1 MMKKVLQVLMVL
13 LLFAVMIPRSYAR
26 EKTLNELLRDAEA
39 NRNAYNKA
47 KNEKIQSEAE
57 RNQTIAAK
65 EKAQEEIKA
74 IEDELTNIQKEI
86 DRLKDEIVKK
96 DKQMK
101 EIMGF
106 VQVSNGESNYLEYIF
121 GATDFTDF
129 IYRVSVAEQLGDY
142 NEKLIESY
150 NKTVKELDAKQT
162 ELNKKQEE
170 LNKKVEELAALEAKL
185 NEEISSL
192 KEGMVT
198 KEAEYK
204 TQISLINN
212 LRANGCNGD
221 DTLSACLS
229 RKSGGGILPS
239 TSSTFIPVASGYIT
253 SDYGDRIINGYH
265 EFHTGIDFGANPGTK
280 VYAAAPGEVVA
291 TVYNA
296 SCGNHMTYV
305 KHNINGHSYV
315 TSYWHMSTFLVR
327 SGYVDSNT
335 AIGVVA
341 NSASVTGDRCGG
353 GAHVHLNLF
362 DNANR
367 KWELSAARG
376 YPNANRINPH
386 IALNIPYPQKDG
398 YGGYI
403 PYRVSHF

>member
-1 MMKKVLQVLMVL
+1 MKKIINFLLVLVLFFTM
-13 LLFAVMIPRSYAR
+13 APYTSAR
-26 EKTLNELLRDAEA
+26 EKTLNELLREAEA
-39 NRNAYNKA
+39 NRAAYNKA
-47 KNEKIQSEAE
+47 KNQKIQSEAE
-57 RNQTIAAK
+57 RDQAIAD
-65 EKAQEEIKA
+65 KARTQEEIKT
-74 IEDELTNIQKEI
+74 IESELVTIQKEI

-150 NKTVKELDAKQT
+150 NKTVKELDQKQT

-170 LNKKVEELAALEAKL
+170 LNNKLQELSVLEAKL

-198 KEAEYK
+198 KDTEYK
-204 TQISLINN
+204 TQISLINS

-221 DTLSACLS
+221 DTLSSCLS
-229 RKSGGGILPS
+229 RQSGGVLPS

-280 VYAAAPGEVVA
+280 VYAAAPGEIVA
-291 TVYNA
+291 TVVNS

-305 KHNINGHSYV
+305 RHNINGHSYV
-315 TSYWHMSTFLVR
+315 TSYWHMSTFLVTR
-327 SGYVDSNT
+327 GYVDSNT
-335 AIGVVA
+335 PIGLVA
-341 NSASVTGDRCGG
+341 ASASVTGDRCGG

>member
-1 MMKKVLQVLMVL
+1 MKRFLNVLLVL
-13 LLFAVMIPRSYAR
+13 LLFMMMIPRGYAR
-26 EKTLNELLRDAEA
+26 EKTLNELLREAEA
-39 NRNAYNKA
+39 NRVAYNQA
-47 KNEKIQSEAE
+47 KNQKIQSEAE
-57 RNQTIAAK
+57 RDQALADKAK
-65 EKAQEEIKA
+65 TQEEIKN
-74 IEDELTNIQKEI
+74 IEAELDSIQKEI

-150 NKTVKELDAKQT
+150 NNTVNELDQKQT

-170 LNKKVEELAALEAKL
+170 LNKKLQELSILEAKL

-198 KEAEYK
+198 KDTEYK
-204 TQISLINN
+204 TQISLIEN

-221 DTLSACLS
+221 DTLSSCLS
-229 RKSGGGILPS
+229 RKSGSGVLPS
-239 TSSTFIPVASGYIT
+239 TGSTFIPVEYGYIT
-253 SDYGDRIINGYH
+253 SDYGDRIISGYH

-291 TVYNA
+291 TVYNP
-296 SCGNHMTYV
+296 SCGNHMVYV

-335 AIGVVA
+335 PIGLVA
-341 NSASVTGDRCGG
+341 ASASVTGDRCGG

-367 KWELSAARG
+367 QWELSAARG

-398 YGGYI
+398 SGGYI

>member
-1 MMKKVLQVLMVL
+1 MRKICNL
-13 LLFAVMIPRSYAR
+13 LLIFVLFFALVPRSYAK
-26 EKTLNELLRDAEA
+26 EKTLNELLADAKA
-39 NRNAYNKA
+39 NRDAYNKA
-47 KNEKIQSEAE
+47 KDQKIQSEAE
-57 RNQTIAAK
+57 RNQAISDKAK
-65 EKAQEEIKA
+65 TQEEIKT
-74 IEDELTNIQKEI
+74 IESELVTIQKEI
-86 DRLKDEIVKK
+86 DRLNEEIAKK

-101 EIMGF
+101 EIMSF
-106 VQVSNGESNYLEYIF
+106 VQVSNGETNYLEYIF

-150 NKTVKELDAKQT
+150 NKTVKELDQKQT

-170 LNKKVEELAALEAKL
+170 LNKKLEELSILEAKL

-198 KEAEYK
+198 KDTEYK
-204 TQISLINN
+204 TQISLIES

-221 DTLSACLS
+221 ETLSSCLS
-229 RKSGGGILPS
+229 RNAGSGILPS
-239 TSSTFIPVASGYIT
+239 TSSTFIPVETGYIT
-253 SDYGDRIINGYH
+253 SDYGDRIISGYH
-265 EFHTGIDFGANPGTK
+265 EFHTGIDFGANPGTR
-280 VYAAAPGEVVA
+280 VYAAAPGEIVA
-291 TVYNA
+291 TVVNP

-315 TSYWHMSTFLVR
+315 TSYWHMSTFLVT

-335 AIGVVA
+335 PIGLVA
-341 NSASVTGDRCGG
+341 ASASVTGDRCGG

-386 IALNIPYPQKDG
+386 SALSIPYPQKDG